1 MAHCLNFAPGLL
13 AFFSPSMLLQ
23 RRISLFPFKASEIQ
37 NSQKKSSH
45 PRNLDVLSSFSDFL
59 PAHTGDCEPFVNTTF
74 KLFWICCHFSH
85 LDSAHAPTPLQ
96 HLPSV
101 HLSAFFSAFF
111 CAPTS
116 LLRSGKRVEVIGPA
130 YTHRKRKAKTHAHLR
145 CGLHCVSRP
154 NARVTQRLRITP
166 LKIISAQGMNS
177 FFFFF
182 NGNNVFN
189 LDQPVRSASRITASR
204 ATGV

>member
-1 MAHCLNFAPGLL
+1 MFSAAFLISFLLTQEIASLLSIPRLNCFEFAVT
-13 AFFSPSMLLQ
+13 
-23 RRISLFPFKASEIQ
+23 SLIWTQ
-37 NSQKKSSH
+37 H
-45 PRNLDVLSSFSDFL
+45 THRLLSS
-59 PAHTGDCEPFVNTTF
+59 
-74 KLFWICCHFSH
+74 
-85 LDSAHAPTPLQ
+85 
-96 HLPSV
+96 
-101 HLSAFFSAFF
+101 
-111 CAPTS
+111 TS
-116 LLRSGKRVEVIGPA
+116 LLCISLPFSQPFFALPPPSLGKRVEVIGPA

-177 FFFFF
+177 FFFSS